1 MASPRFIGI
10 RDVVNP
16 YRGLQDSVSKVG
28 DIYRQYSK
36 DVQEADRIRNEEAR
50 QNERLAMDRATHKQQ
65 QDKYAEEQR
74 RNEVIRGFDPE
85 KQIENYGIPE
95 RFIPEIS
102 KRDEQVR
109 DYYSRAP
116 LIAAGSG
123 EAGTQARQQVEE
135 SLGTARTVARAEA
148 FDATTAQR
156 QGLDYLI
163 SQGVPASEAV
173 AIVQARTLGQLSHTD
188 KHAAIVAQAKA
199 EDDHAM
205 ELAKIWKDIA
215 RSQISANKGST
226 SGSTTS
232 GKTGSS
238 TDIIKE
244 NFNDVGIKLKDQ
256 ENAVKSFKT
265 IIGDG
270 FNSEGFFG
278 WTGNATNAVNSI
290 VASVTE
296 LNNETADHNKS
307 VILGKTKGELRK
319 YIDFNDAVKWVGGT
333 AKKGSNIKLT
343 NPGELKVFIEDTAKR
358 RDFSEAA
365 NKARELEAKKKAGEL
380 DGEKKAGGFLTGDDI
395 KASMPQRIA
404 VPPVNQVVLASITSS
419 YANMFPEVF
428 PKPPSATTP
437 IPRPSNATADEE
449 VDSKTDTKSTADG
462 KPNIIGGTLNNVQ
475 ASEQPKQPI
484 SREVLLPYSTESPTS
499 AQVNINSGVARLAE
513 IQTILADPSL
523 SKTEKKEHYQE
534 AKIIRDSLTQLPER
548 DRIFE
553 TIRGNADQAKEQA
566 AKEKAQAQEE
576 QKSRESIINESLKIR
591 ERLAADDLSP
601 TAERIN
607 KDRLQYLEQSFPL
620 PKDSTSP
627 EFENYISDLETRINH
642 RSAPGRGWLSSITLP
657 KLQQELDEAKRLAGY
672 QKTDG
677 DRLTPSNELSTRE
690 YIQKT
695 FGPTSDP
702 FIDSIMNLS
711 NPPDTEDISTPIID
725 DKVTL
730 PSPVHPDV
738 PVMKSNKVL
747 QAYKTVSFGTNEGDP
762 IKTVKGGRVRYVGP
776 IRNRGQSI
784 IIEHDD
790 GTVATY
796 SDWSE
801 DVRVKKDE
809 RIKAGDVLMIA
820 SGVRDRTMFSVYN
833 KNRKPEDPLEWLKKN
848 TTNT

>member
-1 MASPRFIGI
+1 MSGPRFIGI
-10 RDVVNP
+10 RDVVDP
-16 YRGLQDSVSKVG
+16 YKGLQDSVSKVG
-28 DIYRQYSK
+28 DIYRQYNK
-36 DVQEADRIRNEEAR
+36 DIQEADRIRNEEAR

-65 QDKYAEEQR
+65 QEKYAEEQR

-85 KQIENYGIPE
+85 SQIKNYGIPE

-135 SLGTARTVARAEA
+135 SLGTARTAARAEA

-173 AIVQARTLGQLSHTD
+173 SIVQARTLGQSSIAD
-188 KHAAIVAQAKA
+188 KEKAIAAQVKDENDRAQEVAKLQKDILVAQ
-199 EDDHAM
+199 
-205 ELAKIWKDIA
+205 I
-215 RSQISANKGST
+215 RSNKGST

-232 GKTGSS
+232 GKTGSGS
-238 TDIIKE
+238 DVIKE
-244 NFNDVGIKLKDQ
+244 NFDVVGIKPEDQ
-256 ENAVKSFKT
+256 YKATENFKK

-296 LNNETADHNKS
+296 LNNATAVHNEN
-307 VILGKTKGELRK
+307 VTLGKTKGELRK

-343 NPGELKVFIEDTAKR
+343 SPGELKVFIEDTAKR

-365 NKARELEAKKKAGEL
+365 NKARELDAKKKAEEL
-380 DGEKKAGGFLTGDDI
+380 DGEKKAGGFLTGADI
-395 KASMPQRIA
+395 AAFMPQRIA

-419 YANMFPEVF
+419 YAKLFPEVF

-437 IPRPSNATADEE
+437 IARPSNAPAGEE
-449 VDSKTDTKSTADG
+449 VDSKTDTKSAADG
-462 KPNIIGGTLNNVQ
+462 KPNIIGGTLNNAQ
-475 ASEQPKQPI
+475 ASEQSEQSKQPI
-484 SREVLLPYSTESPTS
+484 SREVLLPFNEPKTSTQ
-499 AQVNINSGVARLAE
+499 ADINSTVTRLAE
-513 IQTILADPSL
+513 IQRILAGPDL
-523 SKTEKKEHYQE
+523 GWGGKKKLREE
-534 AKIIRDSLTQLPER
+534 GKIIRDSLAQLPVR
-548 DRIFE
+548 DRVFE
-553 TIRGNADQAKEQA
+553 AIRGNADQAKEQG

-576 QKSRESIINESLKIR
+576 QKRKESEEKEIQQIR
-591 ERLAADDLSP
+591 ERLSGNLSP
-601 TAERIN
+601 TVERIN
-607 KDRLQYLEQSFPL
+607 KDRLQELLNGTESSRES
-620 PKDSTSP
+620 KNTP
-627 EFENYISDLETRINH
+627 EN
-642 RSAPGRGWLSSITLP
+642 
-657 KLQQELDEAKRLAGY
+657 
-672 QKTDG
+672 
-677 DRLTPSNELSTRE
+677 RLTPSNELSTRE

-711 NPPDTEDISTPIID
+711 NPPDTEDLSAPIID

-730 PSPVHPDV
+730 SSPVHPDI
-738 PVMKSNKVL
+738 PVMRSNKAL
-747 QAYKTVSFGTNEGDP
+747 RESKTVLFGTNEGDP
-762 IKTVKGGRVRYVGP
+762 IKTVKGGRVRFVGP

-790 GTVATY
+790 GTIATY

-820 SGVRDRTMFSVYN
+820 SGARDKTMFSVYD
-833 KNRKPEDPLEWLKKN
+833 KNIKPEDPLEWLKKN
-848 TTNT
+848 TSNT

>member
-16 YRGLQDSVSKVG
+16 YRGLQDNVYRVG

-74 RNEVIRGFDPE
+74 KNEAIRGFDPE

-95 RFIPEIS
+95 RFIPEIN

-123 EAGTQARQQVEE
+123 AEGTQARQQVEE
-135 SLGTARTVARAEA
+135 RLGTARTAARAEA

-173 AIVQARTLGQLSHTD
+173 SIVQARTLGQLSHTD
-188 KHAAIVAQAKA
+188 KHAAMAAQAKVENDYA
-199 EDDHAM
+199 QEV
-205 ELAKIWKDIA
+205 AKLQKDILVA
-215 RSQISANKGST
+215 QIRNNKDST
-226 SGSTTS
+226 SGSTTN
-232 GKTGSS
+232 GKTGS
-238 TDIIKE
+238 TANVIKE
-244 NFNDVGIKLKDQ
+244 NFDDVGIKLEDQ
-256 ENAVKSFKT
+256 KKAAENFRT

-270 FNSEGFFG
+270 FNPDGFIG
-278 WTGNATNAVNSI
+278 WTGDATKAVNRI

-296 LNNETADHNKS
+296 INNDIAVHNKN
-307 VILGKTKGELRK
+307 VTLGNTKGELRK

-343 NPGELKVFIEDTAKR
+343 SPGELKVFIEDTANR
-358 RDFSEAA
+358 RDFSETA
-365 NKARELEAKKKAGEL
+365 NKARELDAKQKAR
-380 DGEKKAGGFLTGDDI
+380 GFLTGADI
-395 KASMPQRIA
+395 AAAMPQRLV
-404 VPPVNQVVLASITSS
+404 VPPVNQVVLASVTSS
-419 YANMFPEVF
+419 YAKMFPEVF
-428 PKPPSATTP
+428 PKPPSATTS
-437 IPRPSNATADEE
+437 IPRPSNTTADGE
-449 VDSKTDTKSTADG
+449 VDSKTDTKSAADG
-462 KPNIIGGTLNNVQ
+462 KPNIIGGTLNAQ
-475 ASEQPKQPI
+475 ASEQSEQTKQPI
-484 SREVLLPYSTESPTS
+484 SRGVRLPFDAESQTS
-499 AQVNINSGVARLAE
+499 GEADINKAVTRLSE
-513 IQTILADPSL
+513 IQTILAGPDL
-523 SKTEKKEHYQE
+523 GWGGKKKLREE
-534 AKIIRDSLTQLPER
+534 AKIIRDSLTQLPVR
-548 DRIFE
+548 DRVFE
-553 TIRGNADQAKEQA
+553 AIRGNADQAKEQA
-566 AKEKAQAQEE
+566 VEEKAKADQE
-576 QKSRESIINESLKIR
+576 QKRKESEEKEVKQIR
-591 ERLAADDLSP
+591 ERLAGNLSP
-601 TAERIN
+601 TVERIN
-607 KDRLQYLEQSFPL
+607 KDRLQELLNGTE
-620 PKDSTSP
+620 
-627 EFENYISDLETRINH
+627 
-642 RSAPGRGWLSSITLP
+642 RSAESKNTP
-657 KLQQELDEAKRLAGY
+657 EN
-672 QKTDG
+672 
-677 DRLTPSNELSTRE
+677 RLTPSNELSTRE

-695 FGPTSDP
+695 FGPTSEP

-711 NPPDTEDISTPIID
+711 NPPDTEDLSAPIID

-730 PSPVHPDV
+730 SSPVHPDI
-738 PVMKSNKVL
+738 PVMKSNKAL
-747 QAYKTVSFGTNEGDP
+747 RESKTVLFGTNEGDP

-790 GTVATY
+790 GTIATY

-820 SGVRDRTMFSVYN
+820 SGARDKTMFSVYD
-833 KNRKPEDPLEWLKKN
+833 KNVKAEDPLEWLKKN